1 VAVTEYRQVYTHRH
15 SYDSSSA
22 ISVPIILSS
31 DKKVHV
37 DLLAKLDTGSSF
49 CIFKKAYANLL
60 GLDYTSGLTQRIST
74 VTGAFEVI
82 DHAVTMAALGYEWEA
97 FVYFAKDEV
106 FVPNV
111 LGRVGFLDQAHS
123 REPSHACKGFAINK
137 RIATDLS

>member
-31 DKKVHV
+31 DKKLNI

-49 CIFKKAYANLL
+49 CIFEKAYADLL
-60 GLDYTSGLTQRIST
+60 GLDSASGLRQRIST

-82 DHAVTMAALGYEWEA
+82 GHTLTMTAFGYEWDA
-97 FVYFAKDEV
+97 FVYFARDEV

-111 LGRVGFLDQAHS
+111 LGRVGFLDHL
-123 REPSHACKGFAINK
+123 RVGLVDYERLLYCG
-137 RIATDLS
+137 LYE